1 MRFMVVSSFP
11 PSGSVMEKAMA
22 VVPFQFSTGWIF
34 ATLPWIVTSTSG
46 PCKLVQL
53 RLFNS

>member
-1 MRFMVVSSFP
+1 
-11 PSGSVMEKAMA
+11 MEKAMA